1 MNKTWGENMVILTKL
16 LLIYV
21 SDFICTLIHELGHFL
36 VAMQLGVEVEELN
49 FGNGRKL
56 FSFRFFKN
64 QINFRL
70 LPFRA
75 DNKLKKE
82 DLLNQSNRNYV
93 LILIAGVIFNLV
105 AALIIALLFYDG
117 ILEEALFLVNQ
128 TLSIHTWKQINLIE
142 IFTMPESLFFINSL
156 IVINILNVLVNLIP
170 LPGSDGF
177 EIVSIFLNSLL
188 YTFRGG
194 RKISLIFRWIA
205 TILCTGCLLVV
216 LSATNYTIN
225 IPIVKIIIVSYSF
238 LVLYF
243 ILSKEIKVN
252 DIQNY
257 AIQFNV

>member
-16 LLIYV
+16 LILYV
-21 SDFICTLIHELGHFL
+21 SNFICTFIHELGHFL
-36 VAMQLGVEVEELN
+36 VAMQLGVNVKELN
-49 FGNGRKL
+49 FGTGRKL
-56 FSFRFFKN
+56 FSFRFLKTP
-64 QINFRL
+64 INFRL
-70 LPFRA
+70 LPIGA
-75 DNKLKKE
+75 NNKLKE
-82 DLLNQSNRNYV
+82 GDVLNQSNRNSV

-128 TLSIHTWKQINLIE
+128 TVSIHTWKQINLIE

-156 IVINILNVLVNLIP
+156 IIINVFSILSNLVPIA
-170 LPGSDGF
+170 GSDGF
-177 EIVSIFLNSLL
+177 AIVSIFLKSLL

-257 AIQFNV
+257 AIQFKV